1 MPRIDATAAYHAR
14 GTLACV
20 GARYSFTDDAF
31 ANLRLFEV
39 TPGEVWEALHS
50 TRRVIRHLGD
60 DVMVIYAVNR
70 HGRHLAVLLAEAD
83 HNDNDWDVLSAR
95 DLSDSEIKRY
105 EEAIRKV
112 ER

>member
-1 MPRIDATAAYHAR
+1 
-14 GTLACV
+14 
-20 GARYSFTDDAF
+20 
-31 ANLRLFEV
+31 
-39 TPGEVWEALHS
+39 VWEALHS

-60 DVMVIYAVNR
+60 DVMVLYATNR
-70 HGRHLAVLLAEAD
+70 RGRHLAVLLAEAN
-83 HNDNDWDVLSAR
+83 HTDNDWDVLSAR